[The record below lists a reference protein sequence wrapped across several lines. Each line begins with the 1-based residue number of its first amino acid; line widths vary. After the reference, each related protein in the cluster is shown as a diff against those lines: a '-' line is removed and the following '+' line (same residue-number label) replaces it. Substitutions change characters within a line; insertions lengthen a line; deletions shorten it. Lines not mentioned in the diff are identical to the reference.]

1 MKRYIAF
8 IVAILILFAVGCS
21 NPQTSGGGTPDMQT
35 PSAPPTAQ
43 ASPSAPPSAAP
54 SPTPDADAAYS
65 RHDIEF
71 GDGDYASLGRLMEKC
86 GFGLMDTDEKGN
98 TFYNF
103 EADPGALTWPLGRA
117 RAQNAPV
124 ESALVQICA
133 IKPSDRS
140 GLPGYDGRG
149 MGPVSILE
157 VRRVEENPNYTDD
170 GDEPYY
176 IVNEKTEEFVFGD
189 FLLLFLNG
197 YGITN
202 HSYPVV
208 SDGMESRLE
217 MYIKED
223 LDKVI
228 EGVKA
233 AGEPWWMY
241 YMDYCND
248 EVVCLSQHSKGSGPS
263 YMNYDIKNWKL
274 K

>member
-8 IVAILILFAVGCS
+8 IVAILILFALGCS
-21 NPQTSGGGTPDMQT
+21 NPQTSGGGTPDAQT

-43 ASPSAPPSAAP
+43 ASTPAPPSSAP

-65 RHDIEF
+65 RRDIEF

-98 TFYNF
+98 TFYKF
-103 EADPGALTWPLGRA
+103 EADPGDLTRPLWRA
-117 RAQNAPV
+117 REQNAPV
-124 ESALVQICA
+124 ESAIVQICA

-149 MGPVSILE
+149 LGPVSILE

-197 YGITN
+197 YGITK
-202 HSYPVV
+202 HSYPVI

-217 MYIKED
+217 LYIKED

-233 AGEPWWMY
+233 AGEPWWFYNMY
-241 YMDYCND
+241 YCND
-248 EVVCLSQHSKGSGPS
+248 EVVCLRQVEESPT
-263 YMNYDIKNWKL
+263 YMNYDVKNWKL